1 MYRKLLLGL
10 EIKLVL
16 CRVWPH
22 PSKQSNYYT
31 WKKRITMHGLY
42 ISNKYLVKLL
52 KCKHWKKHRDN
63 FSIRKRNKQHISKT
77 STCIHVYYL
86 FSTAIFF
93 ILNNWLHNSPPF
105 SETLSTLYI
114 LQFLHRNAPPLY
126 FQSCLSGI
134 ICGGTLHYIYLK

>member
-86 FSTAIFF
+86 LSSAIFF

-105 SETLSTLYI
+105 
-114 LQFLHRNAPPLY
+114 FLKHYLHCIYYNFYLGMPPPPFISNHVY
-126 FQSCLSGI
+126 QG
-134 ICGGTLHYIYLK
+134 